1 MRGDI
6 VAMLTKLEPRG
17 YTVHEDQVQYAVGID
32 PDTDT
37 DADPD
42 TDRNRKLLIRDAP
55 SRSGTASRSVLI
67 VIRRIGLSS
76 QFLLLPHQ
84 HRGRV

>member
-1 MRGDI
+1 
-6 VAMLTKLEPRG
+6 MLTKLGPRG
-17 YTVHEDQVQYAVGID
+17 YAVHEDQVPYAEGID
-32 PDTDT
+32 PDT

-67 VIRRIGLSS
+67 VRYGD
-76 QFLLLPHQ
+76 FK
-84 HRGRV
+84 